1 MTAEPVS
8 IAHADAMAAIN
19 AAAFPPEEAW
29 LSKVISLHVEQPGG
43 FGYIDKR
50 GGMILARTT
59 MDEAEILTIAVIPQA
74 QRQGLGRELMQ
85 AAMRHAAA
93 AGADVMYLEVAEEN
107 LAARQLYKALHF
119 DEIGRRKRYYSNGDD
134 ALVMR
139 LVLKR
144 PGADTT

>member
-29 LSKVISLHVEQPGG
+29 LSKIISFHIGQPGG
-43 FGYIDKR
+43 FGYIDRR

-59 MDEAEILTIAVIPQA
+59 MEESEILTIAVMPQA

-107 LAARQLYKALHF
+107 IAARRLYQALHF

-139 LVLKR
+139 LVLNR
-144 PGADTT
+144 PAADRA